1 MYKKANK
8 LVQLGDQFVHLGDE
22 IKTIWEVVSLIDS
35 PHLPPHA
42 RIREA
47 GKQKTHL
54 TSVSAL
60 LDESFY
66 EPTERKSVATP
77 EPVVTLDP
85 VVTLEPFVT
94 LASVVSLEPIVASI
108 PQNNINDR
116 TTDLFGEQVQQAKR

>member
-22 IKTIWEVVSLIDS
+22 I
-35 PHLPPHA
+35 
-42 RIREA
+42 
-47 GKQKTHL
+47 
-54 TSVSAL
+54 
-60 LDESFY
+60 
-66 EPTERKSVATP
+66 ATP
-77 EPVVTLDP
+77 EP

>member
-77 EPVVTLDP
+77 EPVVTL
-85 VVTLEPFVT
+85 EPFVT

>member
-47 GKQKTHL
+47 GKQETHL

-77 EPVVTLDP
+77 EP

>member
-22 IKTIWEVVSLIDS
+22 IKTIWEVVSLVDS

-77 EPVVTLDP
+77 EPVVTL
-85 VVTLEPFVT
+85 EPFVT